1 GLLSPDGDI
10 RAAIVCIDR
19 AERGREAQF
28 DVRSLALE
36 CRNPADQPTHG
47 EGRRRID
54 AQNRPSDM
62 LLHVHRGQRQPVEN
76 GGHLSKIDLPGI
88 GQAELRWR
96 PAKQFYAEP
105 VLQKRDLPAYRPVRD
120 VQFFR
125 GVGEAYVPGRRFEG
139 PNGIERWQFSHALSR
154 PRRCSCFATVDWSD
168 ATVAGDLERTGYR
181 PGTGTATQ

>member
-47 EGRRRID
+47 EGRRTID
-54 AQNRPSDM
+54 AQDRRSDM

-76 GGHLSKIDLPGI
+76 GGYLSEIDLPGI

-96 PAKQFYAEP
+96 PPKQFYAEP
-105 VLQKRDLPAYRPVRD
+105 VLQKRDLPAYRPVCAI
-120 VQFFR
+120 QLFR
-125 GVGEAYVPGRRFEG
+125 GVGEADGPGCPFEG
-139 PNGIERWQFSHALSR
+139 
-154 PRRCSCFATVDWSD
+154 
-168 ATVAGDLERTGYR
+168 
-181 PGTGTATQ
+181 